1 MVDTLY
7 KSLVRHFVRNLRKL
21 KNHCEAEE
29 SNDRIRKLE
38 GLLVTSSVEL
48 LGKYAGRGNDLL
60 EIMRLGREWLG
71 QTGHWQRAENGACI
85 CGRLIKS
92 SGRSVS
98 AGSDSRVEALFG
110 DELREENGRRSRRDQ
125 W

>member
-1 MVDTLY
+1 MEKGTLQLVDTLY

-21 KNHCEAEE
+21 KNHWEAEE
-29 SNDRIRKLE
+29 NNDRIRNLE

-60 EIMRLGREWLG
+60 EIMRLGGAWRG

-85 CGRLIKS
+85 GGRLIKS

-98 AGSDSRVEALFG
+98 SGL
-110 DELREENGRRSRRDQ
+110 
-125 W
+125 